1 MRKIIIS
8 FCILFAAL
16 SLQAQSVNGIRIDGG
31 NTPIL
36 VYLGGNQIC
45 LPTTTCFI
53 ANLNPGHYT
62 VEVFATRFTRAG
74 ERVWKGEKL
83 YKDLVYFDGRGVTE
97 IWVDGRDNMRPERP
111 GRPEQ
116 GEHRPGYG
124 YNRVM
129 NDQLF
134 QTFYKEM
141 KNEPFK
147 DDRMKLLNAAL
158 AGSDFTSAQC
168 LQLTKLYT
176 FDDDRMEIMK
186 IMYPRIVDKEAFFTV
201 INTLTFSSSKEKM
214 KDFFMVTATLTFSK
228 NKTQMNDFI
237 REYEGR

>member
-147 DDRMKLLNAAL
+147 VDRMKLLNAAL

-214 KDFFMVTATLTFSK
+214 KDFIIGYGK
-228 NKTQMNDFI
+228 
-237 REYEGR
+237 R

>member
-176 FDDDRMEIMK
+176 IDDDRMEIMK

-214 KDFFMVTATLTFSK
+214 KDFIIGYGK
-228 NKTQMNDFI
+228 
-237 REYEGR
+237 R

>member
-31 NTPIL
+31 NTLIL
-36 VYLGGNQIC
+36 VYLGGSQIC

-214 KDFFMVTATLTFSK
+214 KDFIIGYGK
-228 NKTQMNDFI
+228 
-237 REYEGR
+237 R

>member
-147 DDRMKLLNAAL
+147 NDRMKLLNAAL

-214 KDFFMVTATLTFSK
+214 KDFIIGYGK
-228 NKTQMNDFI
+228 
-237 REYEGR
+237 R

>member
-147 DDRMKLLNAAL
+147 DERMKLLNAAL

-214 KDFFMVTATLTFSK
+214 KDFIIGYGK
-228 NKTQMNDFI
+228 
-237 REYEGR
+237 R

>member
-83 YKDLVYFDGRGVTE
+83 YKDLVYFDGRGVKE

-111 GRPEQ
+111 GRPDQ

-124 YNRVM
+124 YDRVM

-214 KDFFMVTATLTFSK
+214 KDFMIGYGK
-228 NKTQMNDFI
+228 
-237 REYEGR
+237 R

>member
-111 GRPEQ
+111 SRPEQ

-129 NDQLF
+129 NDQLI

-176 FDDDRMEIMK
+176 FDDARMEIMK

-214 KDFFMVTATLTFSK
+214 KDFIIGYGK
-228 NKTQMNDFI
+228 
-237 REYEGR
+237 R

>member
-62 VEVFATRFTRAG
+62 VDVFATRFTRAG

-158 AGSDFTSAQC
+158 AGSDFTSVQC

-214 KDFFMVTATLTFSK
+214 KDFIIGYGK
-228 NKTQMNDFI
+228 
-237 REYEGR
+237 R

>member
-62 VEVFATRFTRAG
+62 VEVYATRFTRAG

-111 GRPEQ
+111 SRPEQ

-214 KDFFMVTATLTFSK
+214 KDFMIGYGK
-228 NKTQMNDFI
+228 
-237 REYEGR
+237 R

>member
-124 YNRVM
+124 CNRVM

-214 KDFFMVTATLTFSK
+214 KDFIIGYGK
-228 NKTQMNDFI
+228 
-237 REYEGR
+237 R

>member
-168 LQLTKLYT
+168 LQLTKLLY
-176 FDDDRMEIMK
+176 I
-186 IMYPRIVDKEAFFTV
+186 
-201 INTLTFSSSKEKM
+201 
-214 KDFFMVTATLTFSK
+214 
-228 NKTQMNDFI
+228 
-237 REYEGR
+237 

>member
-111 GRPEQ
+111 SRPEQ

-158 AGSDFTSAQC
+158 AGSDFTSVQC

-201 INTLTFSSSKEKM
+201 INTLTFRSSKEKM
-214 KDFFMVTATLTFSK
+214 KDFIIGYGK
-228 NKTQMNDFI
+228 
-237 REYEGR
+237 R

>member
-129 NDQLF
+129 
-134 QTFYKEM
+134 

-214 KDFFMVTATLTFSK
+214 KDFIIGYGK
-228 NKTQMNDFI
+228 
-237 REYEGR
+237 R

>member
-97 IWVDGRDNMRPERP
+97 IWVDGRDNIRPERP
-111 GRPEQ
+111 GRPDQ

-214 KDFFMVTATLTFSK
+214 KDFIIGYGK
-228 NKTQMNDFI
+228 
-237 REYEGR
+237 R

>member
-111 GRPEQ
+111 SRPEQ

-214 KDFFMVTATLTFSK
+214 KDFMIGYGNL
-228 NKTQMNDFI
+228 
-237 REYEGR
+237 

>member
-176 FDDDRMEIMK
+176 FDDDQMEIMK

-214 KDFFMVTATLTFSK
+214 KDFIIGYGK
-228 NKTQMNDFI
+228 
-237 REYEGR
+237 R

>member
-1 MRKIIIS
+1 MPKIIICL
-8 FCILFAAL
+8 CILFAAL

-45 LPTTTCFI
+45 LPSTTCFI

-111 GRPEQ
+111 SRPEQ

-201 INTLTFSSSKEKM
+201 INTLTFGSSKEKM
-214 KDFFMVTATLTFSK
+214 KDFIIGYGK
-228 NKTQMNDFI
+228 
-237 REYEGR
+237 R

>member
-124 YNRVM
+124 YNRGM

-214 KDFFMVTATLTFSK
+214 KDFIIGYGK
-228 NKTQMNDFI
+228 
-237 REYEGR
+237 R

>member
-62 VEVFATRFTRAG
+62 LEVFATRFTRAG

-83 YKDLVYFDGRGVTE
+83 YKDFVYFDGRGVKE
-97 IWVDGRDNMRPERP
+97 IWVDGRDNIRPERP
-111 GRPEQ
+111 GRPDQ

-214 KDFFMVTATLTFSK
+214 KDFMIGYGK
-228 NKTQMNDFI
+228 
-237 REYEGR
+237 R

>member
-36 VYLGGNQIC
+36 VYLGGNQIS

-62 VEVFATRFTRAG
+62 VEVFASRFTRAG

-83 YKDLVYFDGRGVTE
+83 YEDLVYFDGRGVTE

-214 KDFFMVTATLTFSK
+214 KDFIIGYGK
-228 NKTQMNDFI
+228 
-237 REYEGR
+237 R

>member
-97 IWVDGRDNMRPERP
+97 IWVDGRDNMRPERRS
-111 GRPEQ
+111 RPEQ

-214 KDFFMVTATLTFSK
+214 KDFIIGYGK
-228 NKTQMNDFI
+228 
-237 REYEGR
+237 R

>member
-83 YKDLVYFDGRGVTE
+83 YKDFVYFDGRGVTE

-124 YNRVM
+124 CNRVM

-214 KDFFMVTATLTFSK
+214 KDFIIGYGK
-228 NKTQMNDFI
+228 
-237 REYEGR
+237 R

>member
-83 YKDLVYFDGRGVTE
+83 YKDFVYFDGRGVKE
-97 IWVDGRDNMRPERP
+97 IWVDGRDNIRPERP
-111 GRPEQ
+111 GRPDK

-124 YNRVM
+124 HNRVM

-214 KDFFMVTATLTFSK
+214 KDFMIGYGK
-228 NKTQMNDFI
+228 
-237 REYEGR
+237 R

>member
-83 YKDLVYFDGRGVTE
+83 YKDFVYFDGRGVTE
-97 IWVDGRDNMRPERP
+97 IWVDGRDNIRPERP

-201 INTLTFSSSKEKM
+201 INTLTFGSSKEKM
-214 KDFFMVTATLTFSK
+214 KDFIIGYGK
-228 NKTQMNDFI
+228 
-237 REYEGR
+237 R

>member
-53 ANLNPGHYT
+53 ATLNPGHYT

-214 KDFFMVTATLTFSK
+214 KDFIIGYGK
-228 NKTQMNDFI
+228 
-237 REYEGR
+237 R

>member
-53 ANLNPGHYT
+53 ANLNRGHYT

-214 KDFFMVTATLTFSK
+214 KDFIIGYGK
-228 NKTQMNDFI
+228 
-237 REYEGR
+237 R

>member
-62 VEVFATRFTRAG
+62 VEVFATSFTRAG

-214 KDFFMVTATLTFSK
+214 KDFIIGYGK
-228 NKTQMNDFI
+228 
-237 REYEGR
+237 R

>member
-83 YKDLVYFDGRGVTE
+83 YKYLVYFDGRGVTE

-111 GRPEQ
+111 SRPEQ

-147 DDRMKLLNAAL
+147 DDRMELLNAAL

-201 INTLTFSSSKEKM
+201 INTLTFGSSKEKM
-214 KDFFMVTATLTFSK
+214 KDFIIGYGK
-228 NKTQMNDFI
+228 
-237 REYEGR
+237 R

>member
-83 YKDLVYFDGRGVTE
+83 YKDLVYFDGRVVTE

-111 GRPEQ
+111 SRPEQ

-201 INTLTFSSSKEKM
+201 INTLTFGSSKEKM
-214 KDFFMVTATLTFSK
+214 KDFIIGYGK
-228 NKTQMNDFI
+228 
-237 REYEGR
+237 R

>member
-83 YKDLVYFDGRGVTE
+83 YKYLVYFDGRGVTE

-214 KDFFMVTATLTFSK
+214 KDFIIGYGK
-228 NKTQMNDFI
+228 
-237 REYEGR
+237 R

>member
-36 VYLGGNQIC
+36 VYLGGNQIS

-83 YKDLVYFDGRGVTE
+83 YKDLVYFDGRGVKE
-97 IWVDGRDNMRPERP
+97 IWVDGRDNIRPERP
-111 GRPEQ
+111 GRPDQ

-134 QTFYKEM
+134 QMFYKEM

-214 KDFFMVTATLTFSK
+214 KDFIIGYGK
-228 NKTQMNDFI
+228 
-237 REYEGR
+237 R

>member
-97 IWVDGRDNMRPERP
+97 IWVDRRDNMRPERP

-124 YNRVM
+124 YNMVM

-214 KDFFMVTATLTFSK
+214 KDFIIGYGK
-228 NKTQMNDFI
+228 
-237 REYEGR
+237 R

>member
-8 FCILFAAL
+8 FCILLAAL

-53 ANLNPGHYT
+53 ADLNPGHYT

-214 KDFFMVTATLTFSK
+214 KDFIIGYGK
-228 NKTQMNDFI
+228 
-237 REYEGR
+237 R

>member
-97 IWVDGRDNMRPERP
+97 IWVVGRDNMRPERP
-111 GRPEQ
+111 SRPEQ

-201 INTLTFSSSKEKM
+201 INTLTFGSSKA
-214 KDFFMVTATLTFSK
+214 VSYTHLTLPT
-228 NKTQMNDFI
+228 N
-237 REYEGR
+237 RLV